1 MSEFFAGKL
10 GTMLFVPHIA
20 LASVGLQIQANPIYL
35 EISLLI

>member
-10 GTMLFVPHIA
+10 GTMLFIPHTA
-20 LASVGLQIQANPIYL
+20 SASVGLPIPANPIYL